1 VSVAAEIVL
10 VENDENGGGV
20 GSGNHDTGA

>member
-1 VSVAAEIVL
+1 VAAEIVL